1 MALSTSAL
9 NQPLFLSVLPKAL
22 ENTLLRKGL
31 IYSNIFNV
39 VDDGKST
46 SFLSNLWI
54 GSSPSRE
61 PLLGFSSYFSGKK
74 ALFLTMGTVVMPV
87 GSCVLRRNLKE
98 EQFVD
103 LPSIYFPSGSL
114 RRLLE
119 VEERDRRHLLI

>member
-39 VDDGKST
+39 VDD
-46 SFLSNLWI
+46 
-54 GSSPSRE
+54 
-61 PLLGFSSYFSGKK
+61 GKK